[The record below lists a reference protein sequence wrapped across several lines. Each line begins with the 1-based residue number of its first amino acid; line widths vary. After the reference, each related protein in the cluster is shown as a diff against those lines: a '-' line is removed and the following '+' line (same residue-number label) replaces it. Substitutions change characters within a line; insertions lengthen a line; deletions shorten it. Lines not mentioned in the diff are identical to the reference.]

1 VAKYEAMKKIKCIIL
16 DDEPLAVELL
26 KNYADKLLQLEVVL
40 ATTDVF
46 EVIGFLQKQ
55 TVDLIFIDI
64 QMPELSGIQLMQMFN
79 KDNYFIVTTAY
90 ANYALESYDY
100 RVVDYLLKPITFD
113 KFHKAVTK
121 LTDFVTLEAKETSS
135 YLFVK
140 VDGKQVKIN
149 PEEIYFIEGLSDYIR
164 IHLQSE
170 RLIILDNLKDFIN
183 KLPAKDFMRIHKSYI
198 IQLDKIKSI
207 DGNMIYHALGATP
220 IGETYK
226 SEVKKW
232 VGNKE

>member
-1 VAKYEAMKKIKCIIL
+1 MTKKIKCIIL

-26 KNYADKLLQLEVVL
+26 EKYAQKQIQLEVVL

-46 EVIGFLQKQ
+46 EVVDFLQKQ

-121 LTDFVTLEAKETSS
+121 FTDFVTLDKKETSDH
-135 YLFVK
+135 LFVK

-149 PEEIYFIEGLSDYIR
+149 PKDIYYIEGLSDYIR
-164 IHLQSE
+164 IHLQNE
-170 RLIILDNLKDFIN
+170 RLVVLDNLKDFIN
-183 KLPAKDFMRIHKSYI
+183 KLSSKDFMRIHKSYI

-207 DGNMIYHALGATP
+207 DGNMIYHDLGSTP
-220 IGETYK
+220 IGETYRN
-226 SEVKKW
+226 EVKKW

>member
-1 VAKYEAMKKIKCIIL
+1 MKKVKCIIL

-26 KNYADKLLQLEVVL
+26 EKYAQKQIQLEVVL

-46 EVIGFLQKQ
+46 EVVEYLQKQ

-64 QMPELSGIQLMQMFN
+64 QMPEISGIQLMQMFN

-113 KFHKAVTK
+113 KFHKAVSK
-121 LTDFVTLEAKETSS
+121 FTDFVTIEAKETID
-135 YLFVK
+135 YLFVR

-149 PEEIYFIEGLSDYIR
+149 PKEIYFIEGLSDYIR
-164 IHLQSE
+164 IHLQNE
-170 RLIILDNLKDFIN
+170 RLIVLDNLKDFIN
-183 KLPAKDFMRIHKSYI
+183 KLPAREFMRIHKSYI

-207 DGNMIYHALGATP
+207 DGNMIYHELGSTP
-220 IGETYK
+220 IGETYR
-226 SEVKKW
+226 SEIKKW
-232 VGNKE
+232 IGNKD

>member
-1 VAKYEAMKKIKCIIL
+1 MKKIKCIIL

-26 KNYADKLLQLEVVL
+26 KSYADKQLQLEVVL

-46 EVIGFLQKQ
+46 EVIQYLQKQ

-64 QMPELSGIQLMQMFN
+64 QMPELSGIQVMQMFN

-100 RVVDYLLKPITFD
+100 RVVDYLLKPISFD
-113 KFHKAVTK
+113 KFHKSVQK
-121 LTDFVTLEAKETSS
+121 FSDFVTLETHNH
-135 YLFVK
+135 LFVK
-140 VDGKQVKIN
+140 VDGRQVKIN
-149 PEEIYFIEGLSDYIR
+149 PKDIIFVEGLSDYIR
-164 IHLQSE
+164 IHLPNE
-170 RLIILDNLKDFIN
+170 RLIVLDNLKDFIN
-183 KLPAKDFMRIHKSYI
+183 KLPSKEFMRIHKSYI

-207 DGNMIYHALGATP
+207 DGNMIYHDLGSTP

-226 SEVKKW
+226 NEVKKW
-232 VGNKE
+232 IGNRE

>member
-1 VAKYEAMKKIKCIIL
+1 MKKIKCIIL

-26 KNYADKLLQLEVVL
+26 KNYAEKLLQLEVVL
-40 ATTDVF
+40 ATTEVF
-46 EVIGFLQKQ
+46 EVIEFLQKNA
-55 TVDLIFIDI
+55 VDLIFVDI
-64 QMPELSGIQLMQMFN
+64 QMPELSGIQVMQMFN

-113 KFHKAVTK
+113 KFHKAVSK
-121 LTDFVTLEAKETSS
+121 FTDFVTLEAKETNNH
-135 YLFVK
+135 LFVK

-149 PEEIYFIEGLSDYIR
+149 PEDIFFIEGLSDYIR
-164 IHLQSE
+164 IHLQKE
-170 RLIILDNLKDFIN
+170 RLVVLDNLKDFIN
-183 KLPAKDFMRIHKSYI
+183 KLPSKEFMRIHKSYI

-207 DGNMIYHALGATP
+207 DGNLIYHALGSTP

-226 SEVKKW
+226 SEIKRW
-232 VGNKE
+232 IENKN